1 MQFSEN
7 KDINVDIFDCH
18 LDVLPEC
25 IDDEYPH
32 EAFQVS
38 LVPVPHH
45 TLVGLILLHQG
56 PNHSAQVLSTQ
67 ALYKTVKYLLNLL
80 AFSFY
85 LSSFVCFYFLPFLQV
100 IITHLA
106 NNKNWEEQE
115 GRYHGALL
123 PWHFKR
129 SVWVKLYTHLKW
141 CLIPSENSGGGLW
154 KVLTLRYS

>member
-1 MQFSEN
+1 MVPSSRANLKLSSLYKKCLIYTELLVFWMQFSEN
-7 KDINVDIFDCH
+7 KYINVDIFDCH

-106 NNKNWEEQE
+106 NNKN
-115 GRYHGALL
+115 
-123 PWHFKR
+123 
-129 SVWVKLYTHLKW
+129 
-141 CLIPSENSGGGLW
+141 
-154 KVLTLRYS
+154 

>member
-1 MQFSEN
+1 MVPSSRANLKLSSLYKKCLIYTELLVFWMQFSEN

-25 IDDEYPH
+25 IDDEYSH

-38 LVPVPHH
+38 LVPVPLH

-67 ALYKTVKYLLNLL
+67 ALNKTVKYLLNLL
-80 AFSFY
+80 AFSFF

-106 NNKNWEEQE
+106 NNKN
-115 GRYHGALL
+115 
-123 PWHFKR
+123 
-129 SVWVKLYTHLKW
+129 
-141 CLIPSENSGGGLW
+141 
-154 KVLTLRYS
+154 